1 MEFFAAVGVAAV
13 QHGHG
18 LHDDVLA
25 LGGIVGIALRGSAV
39 YGDLRE
45 VDEHATK
52 KGVMQTLKNKR
63 LSMR

>member
-1 MEFFAAVGVAAV
+1 M
-13 QHGHG
+13 
-18 LHDDVLA
+18 D
-25 LGGIVGIALRGSAV
+25 
-39 YGDLRE
+39 GDLRE